1 MNKQQEPRLRFKGF
15 TGVWEEKKLEDIFYT
30 IRNAFVG
37 TATPYY
43 VENGHFYLESN
54 NIKNGE
60 INKKSQIF
68 INDEFYYKQQD
79 KWLKTNDLVMVQSG
93 HVGHC
98 AVIPEELNNVAA
110 HALIMFSNYKL
121 EANPYFLSYQFQTN
135 RKINEIAKIT
145 TGNTIKHILS
155 SDMKEFA
162 VDFPMVEEQTHLG
175 LFFHRL
181 DSQIA
186 ESRAVLEKS
195 RQLKKAMLAKMF
207 PANGEKIPKIR
218 FKGFEGEW
226 ECRKLGEMADIVR
239 GASPRPIQDP
249 KWFDDNSDIGW
260 LRISDVTIQNGRIH
274 YLEQKISK
282 AGQEKTR
289 VLEEPHLL
297 LSIAASVGKPVI
309 NYVKTGVH
317 DGFLVFKNPNFEL
330 EFMFQYL
337 DSFIDTWQCYGQP
350 GTQVNLNSD
359 IVKNADFFIP
369 PNPKEQTAIGNF
381 FRQLDETIALQTAE
395 VEKLNQLKKGLLAA
409 MLV

>member
-15 TGVWEEKKLEDIFYT
+15 TGAWEEKKLEDIFYT

-175 LFFHRL
+175 LFFRRL

-207 PANGEKIPKIR
+207 PTNGEKIPKIR

-226 ECRKLGEMADIVR
+226 ERKTLGEVADIVR

-249 KWFDDNSDIGW
+249 KWFDEKSDIGW
-260 LRISDVTIQNGRIH
+260 LRIADVTAQNGRIH

-282 AGQEKTR
+282 AGQENTR

-317 DGFLVFKNPNFEL
+317 DGFLIFRNPDFEL
-330 EFMFQYL
+330 EFMYQYL
-337 DSFIDTWQCYGQP
+337 DSFVESWQRYGQP

-359 IVKNADFFIP
+359 IVKNAEFFIP
-369 PNPKEQTAIGNF
+369 PTKSEQTQIGNF
-381 FRQLDETIALQTAE
+381 FRQLDETIALQSAE

>member
-1 MNKQQEPRLRFKGF
+1 MNKQQEPRLRFQGFKDDWKEKTLGEVSDVFDGTHQTPNYKDSGIMFLSVENISTLTSNKFISENDFNKQFKIFPEKGDVLM
-15 TGVWEEKKLEDIFYT
+15 TRIGDIGTTNVVTSEEFL
-30 IRNAFVG
+30 A
-37 TATPYY
+37 YY
-43 VENGHFYLESN
+43 VSLAL
-54 NIKNGE
+54 
-60 INKKSQIF
+60 
-68 INDEFYYKQQD
+68 
-79 KWLKTNDLVMVQSG
+79 LKPKIV
-93 HVGHC
+93 
-98 AVIPEELNNVAA
+98 
-110 HALIMFSNYKL
+110 
-121 EANPYFLSYQFQTN
+121 NPYFLSTVISSSETQSDINKRTLHVAFPK
-135 RKINEIAKIT
+135 KINKSEIEKVEIKIPT
-145 TGNTIKHILS
+145 L
-155 SDMKEFA
+155 
-162 VDFPMVEEQTHLG
+162 PEQTHLG
-175 LFFHRL
+175 LFFRRL

-226 ECRKLGEMADIVR
+226 ERKKLGEMADIVR

-381 FRQLDETIALQTAE
+381 FRQLDETIALQSAE
-395 VEKLNQLKKGLLAA
+395 IEKLNQLKKGLLAA